1 MGRFD
6 EALVEIKRAQELDPL
21 SLVINVSLTRAY
33 LLKGDVNT
41 CIEQTKKM
49 IELHPNY
56 APNHGFLGLA
66 YIKQGRYNE
75 ALAEMQKAVELER
88 SSSSLAFLGYANA
101 ISEKYLEANAII
113 RELEGRYDM
122 REALGRDI
130 AGVYVALGKNDQAF
144 AWLEK
149 DFQIRSGDLSTI
161 TWYPTFD
168 SLRNDPRY
176 ADLLRR
182 MNLLQ

>member
-1 MGRFD
+1 
-6 EALVEIKRAQELDPL
+6 
-21 SLVINVSLTRAY
+21 
-33 LLKGDVNT
+33 
-41 CIEQTKKM
+41 
-49 IELHPNY
+49 
-56 APNHGFLGLA
+56 
-66 YIKQGRYNE
+66 
-75 ALAEMQKAVELER
+75 
-88 SSSSLAFLGYANA
+88 
-101 ISEKYLEANAII
+101 
-113 RELEGRYDM
+113 M